1 LKHVNRSGTPGTPLA
16 DRLHSFSLNDEATLN
31 IMDAGFA
38 AQQTEV
44 FEQGMASLM
53 GRSCSQGR

>member
-53 GRSCSQGR
+53 GTQL